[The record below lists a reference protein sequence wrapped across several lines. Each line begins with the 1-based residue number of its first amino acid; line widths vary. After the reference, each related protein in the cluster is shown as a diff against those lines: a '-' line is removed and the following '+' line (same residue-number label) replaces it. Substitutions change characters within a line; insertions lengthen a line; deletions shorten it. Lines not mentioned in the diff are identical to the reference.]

1 MALNRRQFIQASAAT
16 VTATVTATTL
26 AGCGGEDTVVIDTSL
41 PVGPYNAVSTAEE
54 VTQGIDLSGKTA
66 LVTGCNSGIGH
77 ETMRVLAQRGA
88 HVFGTGRTMEKARQA
103 CASVEGKTTPL
114 ALELSDFDSCVACAR
129 AVSDQTE
136 SLDILVPN
144 AGIGSFSEFEL
155 INGIEKIFVV
165 NYLGHVVL
173 TMNLLP
179 LVQAADHGRIV
190 HVGSR
195 MGYMSAPEVGID
207 FDNLRGEAEF
217 DAFEAYGRSKL
228 ANALFSLKLSK
239 MLDPSQTTSNAVH
252 PGFVKSNI
260 GRNAAGII
268 GFLYNNAATIIQKN
282 VAEGAATQV
291 YVATNPLLDGV
302 SGAYFEDCNPV
313 KINQPNHVFDLE
325 LANTLWAETL
335 DMVGGYF
342 NGPLPS

>member
-1 MALNRRQFIQASAAT
+1 MALNRRQFIQASAAAAA
-16 VTATVTATTL
+16 ATSL
-26 AGCGGEDTVVIDTSL
+26 AACSGEDTVVIDTSL
-41 PVGPYNAVSTAEE
+41 PVGPYNAKSTAEE
-54 VTQGIDLSGKTA
+54 VTQDIDLTGKTA

-88 HVFGTGRTMEKARQA
+88 HVFGTGRTMEKAEKA
-103 CASVEGKTTPL
+103 CASVPGKTTPL
-114 ALELSDFDSCVACAR
+114 ALELSDFDSCIACAR
-129 AVSDQTE
+129 AVAAQTK

-144 AGIGSFSEFEL
+144 AGIGSFNNFEL
-155 INGIEKIFVV
+155 VNGIEKIFVV

-207 FDNLRGEAEF
+207 FDNLRGEAEY

-239 MLDPSQTTSNAVH
+239 MLDPAKTTSNAVH

-260 GRNAAGII
+260 GRNATGII
-268 GFLYNNAATIIQKN
+268 GYLYNNTANIMKKD

-313 KINQPNHVFDLE
+313 KINAPNHVFDLA
-325 LANTLWAETL
+325 LADRLWNETQ
-335 DMVGGYF
+335 DMVGRYF
-342 NGPLPS
+342 KEPLPS